1 MDSSPVLRVQSQNK
15 IQTGFPRTNDENNK
29 MTVDPKNFQP
39 LPVLHLPKKDSENQ
53 DPGSSKRSRLPVL
66 IKTPRPA
73 ASNFTQWE
81 EKAGKAKKKKPCTR
95 PVPFITSKH
104 NKAVVVASQPTTVLQ
119 SRSGACGIQLENN
132 VRVKTQNKAA
142 KPSKCSAVLKSAV
155 DSNKGKLASHGMA
168 GVASG
173 QLGHSDTFN
182 TKNVT
187 HQSSTSS
194 CLSSSVSV
202 DVCLDSMTHL
212 SLKDP
217 TKICHSSQNMQNY
230 LSNDPSGKA
239 EKFQPDH
246 TALLS
251 ILHNEGVRVQPS
263 ATPQSKPYL
272 NLPQRVSV
280 AKSHQ
285 KAPPATVRSV
295 AFSPDPSALRSIL
308 QNEGVKA
315 AGPMRDTSQNS
326 SARHTSIYTAQR
338 VPVRKNQTE
347 TDKGAVTEAEN
358 LWTPQRICNTR
369 QPISARAQLVP
380 VRKNL
385 TETETEKLWT
395 PQRVPNTR
403 HQPMSAKKFHTTS
416 TPRLRSYETKSLHQE
431 EIVQRLF
438 VDQEDGQN
446 ADKDGTQEEQLS
458 VEASPIQTHCEGKV
472 ESNTTCGDEEEQQQ
486 REIQPF
492 IPMLP
497 RESVIFFSTGKKIIR
512 TARFEKHE
520 SSVHRERHGPA
531 PSELGKVCEPIK
543 QINPVNHV
551 VHRDH
556 KACVTNTTVALL
568 RKRLP
573 PMEEL
578 RLDEEVS
585 FYISPSV
592 SDDPASHHL
601 RPGCRNPVAYLLHFE
616 ESTRFVPLSFDA
628 SPYCLSLQYK

>member
-230 LSNDPSGKA
+230 LSNDPS
-239 EKFQPDH
+239 
-246 TALLS
+246 
-251 ILHNEGVRVQPS
+251 
-263 ATPQSKPYL
+263 
-272 NLPQRVSV
+272 
-280 AKSHQ
+280 
-285 KAPPATVRSV
+285 VRSV

-431 EIVQRLF
+431 VRAGKHEIVQRLF